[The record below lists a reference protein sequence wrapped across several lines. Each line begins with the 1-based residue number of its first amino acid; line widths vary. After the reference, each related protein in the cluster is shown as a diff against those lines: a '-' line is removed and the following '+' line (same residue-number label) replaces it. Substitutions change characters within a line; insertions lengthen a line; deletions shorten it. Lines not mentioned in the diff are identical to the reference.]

1 MKITKILFAHAF
13 VIDQI
18 KFIMVSNKLITG
30 GIDSKVR
37 IWNFESEKMIDK
49 IDIEAYACVQIAVL
63 T

>member
-18 KFIMVSNKLITG
+18 KVILSGNKLITG

-49 IDIEAYACVQIAVL
+49 IDIEAYACV
-63 T
+63 